1 MSDLKSAFS
10 QGLFQQSA
18 TKRERFGAL
27 RIEADGR
34 KFRYGKAGAAI
45 GAGKNTSQC
54 AAAANHVNLAIPA
67 AYPIGSMQIAVTV
80 GATAVTA
87 DAYADG
93 FLQVNDATGEGYSY
107 RIESNTACDASGTT
121 IVQLADPIQVALV
134 ASTSEVSLIPNPW
147 SSVITNA
154 NPTDA
159 PAGCAMR
166 AMTSG
171 YYGWF
176 QTGGMG
182 IYLSD
187 GTPAV
192 GQMLVLSSTDGAL
205 EIGNA
210 TYTSTE
216 PIVAIATSTAGV
228 DTEYKP
234 CIYKID

>member
-1 MSDLKSAFS
+1 MSNLKSAFS
-10 QGLFQQSA
+10 QGLFQQSS
-18 TKRERFGAL
+18 TQLERLGAL
-27 RIEADGR
+27 RVEADGR

-45 GAGKNTSQC
+45 GVGKNCSMAT
-54 AAAANHVNLAIPA
+54 ATANHINLAIPA
-67 AYPIGSMQIAVTV
+67 AYPIGSVQLSVTV

-87 DAYADG
+87 NQYKDG
-93 FLQVNDATGEGYSY
+93 YLQVNDATGEGYSY

-121 IVQLADPIQVALV
+121 VVQLADPIMVALV

-147 SSVITNA
+147 SSVIINA
-154 NPTDA
+154 NATDA
-159 PAGCAMR
+159 PAGCAVR
-166 AMTSG
+166 GMTSG

-176 QTGGMG
+176 QTGGVG

-216 PIVAIATSTAGV
+216 PIVAIALATAGV